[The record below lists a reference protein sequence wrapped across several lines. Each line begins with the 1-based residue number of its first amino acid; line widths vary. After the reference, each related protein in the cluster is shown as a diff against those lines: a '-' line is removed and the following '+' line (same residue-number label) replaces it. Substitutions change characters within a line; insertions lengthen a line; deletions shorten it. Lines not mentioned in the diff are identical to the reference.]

1 MKPILGILLGD
12 SCGVG
17 PELVAKMCKNKEL
30 YPHCQP
36 ILIGDIR
43 VFHKAAHIVEYEPS
57 VRVINSIEDAEFSD
71 TCTYNFLDQANV
83 NPEKITIGE
92 LSEIS
97 GKAAGDALFTAMDL
111 CKEGKL
117 HGFTFAPLNKIALK
131 LGGHAYES
139 ENKLFGQYLG
149 VGDVTSEINV
159 LENLLTS
166 RVTSHVPLR
175 DVSSYLTPSAIVRSI
190 KLIHNTLQFKGVEK
204 PRIGV
209 AALNPHCG
217 ENGTCGK
224 EEIEIITPA
233 VELANSE
240 GMQAI
245 GPISSDILFIRAN
258 RGEFDGVVTMYHD
271 QGQIALKLKGF
282 QYGVT
287 FHGSLPVAIAT
298 AAHGSAFDIAG
309 LGIATPDAMVN
320 AVKLTASVATGLITK
335 SVVMA
340 EKEASV

>member
-1 MKPILGILLGD
+1 MRPVLGILLGD

-17 PELVAKMCKNKEL
+17 PELVAKMCKQGDL
-30 YPHCQP
+30 YPYCNP
-36 ILIGDIR
+36 VLIGDVR
-43 VFHKAAHIVEYEPS
+43 VFQRAATVVEYEPV
-57 VRVINSIEDAEFSD
+57 VRVINCVEDADFSD
-71 TCTYNFLDQANV
+71 VNSYNFLDQADVDPNI
-83 NPEKITIGE
+83 ITIGE

-111 CKEGKL
+111 CKDGKL
-117 HGFTFAPLNKIALK
+117 HGFTFAPLNKMALK

-139 ENKLFGQYLG
+139 ENKLFGEYLG

-159 LENLLTS
+159 LGDLLTS

-175 DVSSYLTPSAIVRSI
+175 DVSKYLTPFSIARSI
-190 KLIHNTLQFKGVEK
+190 RLIHETLQVKGVES

-224 EEIEIITPA
+224 EEIEIISPA
-233 VELANSE
+233 VELVKSE
-240 GMQAI
+240 GIQAV

-287 FHGSLPVAIAT
+287 FHGALPVAIAT

-309 LGIATPDAMVN
+309 EGIATTDAMVN
-320 AVKLTASVATGLITK
+320 AVKLTASVAQGLMEDQK
-335 SVVMA
+335 
-340 EKEASV
+340 

>member
-1 MKPILGILLGD
+1 MKAVLGVLLGD
-12 SCGVG
+12 SCGIG
-17 PELVAKMCKNKEL
+17 PELVAKMCRDGEL
-30 YPHCQP
+30 YPHCNP
-36 ILIGDIR
+36 VLIGDAR
-43 VFHKAAHIVEYEPS
+43 VFYKAARIVDYEPS
-57 VRVINSIEDAEFSD
+57 IRTIHTIDDADFSD
-71 TCTYNFLDQANV
+71 NKIYNFLDQANV
-83 NPEKITIGE
+83 DPEMVTLGE
-92 LSEIS
+92 LSAIS

-111 CKEGKL
+111 CKEEKL

-139 ENKLFGQYLG
+139 ENKLFGEYLG
-149 VGDVTSEINV
+149 VGEVTSEINV
-159 LENLLTS
+159 LGNLLTS
-166 RVTSHVPLR
+166 RVTSHVPLK
-175 DVSSYLTPSAIVRSI
+175 DVSRYLTTSSIVRSI
-190 KLIHNTLQFKGVEK
+190 QLIDSTLRFTGVK
-204 PRIGV
+204 NPRIGV

-224 EEIEIITPA
+224 EEIDVIAPA
-233 VELANSE
+233 VEEVTAE
-240 GMQAI
+240 GLCAI

-309 LGIATPDAMVN
+309 KGIATTDALVN
-320 AVKLTASVATGLITK
+320 AVKLTASVAKGLMEVAK
-335 SVVMA
+335 
-340 EKEASV
+340 

>member
-1 MKPILGILLGD
+1 MKPVLGILLGD

-17 PELVAKMCKNKEL
+17 PELVAKMCKQGDL
-30 YPHCQP
+30 YPHCNP
-36 ILIGDIR
+36 ILIGDLR
-43 VFHKAAHIVEYEPS
+43 VFNKASSIVEYEAT
-57 VRVINSIEDAEFSD
+57 VKVISQVEEADFSNPLV
-71 TCTYNFLDQANV
+71 YNFLDQADV
-83 NPEKITIGE
+83 DPDKITLGE

-111 CKEGKL
+111 CKAGSL
-117 HGFTFAPLNKIALK
+117 DGFTFAPLNKIALK

-139 ENKLFGQYLG
+139 ENKLFGEYLG
-149 VGDVTSEINV
+149 VGEVTSEINV
-159 LENLLTS
+159 LGDLLTS

-175 DVSSYLTPSAIVRSI
+175 DVSSYLTPSAIAQSI
-190 KLIHNTLQFKGVEK
+190 KLIHDTLQFKGIEK

-224 EEIEIITPA
+224 EEIEIIAPA
-233 VELANSE
+233 VELVNSN
-240 GMQAI
+240 GIHAI

-309 LGIATPDAMVN
+309 EGIATTDAMVN
-320 AVKLTASVATGLITK
+320 AVKLTASVAQGL
-335 SVVMA
+335 
-340 EKEASV
+340 KEVRS